1 MVYMHTIHVRNV
13 RGFCGG
19 AVEQES
25 GRGRGGEGGKRR
37 TNLER
42 EKIIIKIA
50 SELWNKTR

>member
-25 GRGRGGEGGKRR
+25 GRGRGGRAEKGERIGKGKK
-37 TNLER
+37 L
-42 EKIIIKIA
+42 
-50 SELWNKTR
+50 S